1 MDIELL
7 IKNFKR
13 NRIKVTLLENKDS
26 LIDYLSYKIVP
37 NSTIGVGDSVTLDQ
51 LGVYDFLR
59 NGDLDFLDKY
69 KEGLSRDEKR
79 TIYLKN
85 FDADIFLSGVN
96 AISSE
101 GKIYNLDG
109 NGSRVAPIIY
119 GPHKVFLIS
128 GTNKI
133 VSNENEALARIRN
146 IAAPMD
152 NIRLGKKNPCTKKGY
167 CTDCRSKT
175 KICNYHTVIQGQFDE
190 DRIELILIEGDY
202 GY

>member
-7 IKNFKR
+7 IKNFKQ
-13 NRIKVTLLENKDS
+13 NRIKVTLLENKES
-26 LIDYLSYKIVP
+26 LIDYLSDCIAP
-37 NSTIGVGDSVTLDQ
+37 NSTVGVGDSVTLEQ
-51 LGVYDFLR
+51 LGIYDFLR
-59 NGDLDFLDKY
+59 KEDFCFLDKY
-69 KEGLSRDEKR
+69 KEGLSQDEKR

-85 FDADIFLSGVN
+85 FDADFFLNGVN

-133 VSNENEALARIRN
+133 VSNENDALERIRN

-167 CTDCRSKT
+167 CSDCKSNT
-175 KICNYHTVIQGQFDE
+175 KICNYHTIIQGQFNE
-190 DRIELILIEGDY
+190 DRIELILIQGDY